1 MEASLTSQLPTW
13 PDTPAD
19 PYSRFSVA
27 GRSVLVTGA
36 TGAMGSVAA
45 RALAAAGAR
54 LTLAGANAEAL
65 RALAREL
72 PAAQVT
78 TAAVRPETEAD
89 ARAMVEAAVSAH
101 GRLDG
106 VLVASGMNRVAP
118 ITQMPVEDFESVLD
132 ANVRGS
138 WLVAREAGR
147 QLLAQGD
154 GGSVV
159 LVSSTRGRLGH
170 PAGYTAYC
178 PSKAAVDLL
187 AKSLAAEW
195 GRAGIRVNAL
205 APTVFR
211 SELTAW
217 MYADDDAGRATRE
230 AMLARIPLGRLAEPD
245 DFVGAMI
252 YLLSGASSF
261 VTGQVLYLDG
271 GYTSC

>member
-1 MEASLTSQLPTW
+1 MTTGVV
-13 PDTPAD
+13 D
-19 PYSRFSVA
+19 RFSVRDRA
-27 GRSVLVTGA
+27 VLITGA
-36 TGAMGSVAA
+36 TGALGGAAA

-54 LTLAGANAEAL
+54 LVLTGGNGAALNGLAAELVDAGAQPGSV
-65 RALAREL
+65 RAVEL
-72 PAAQVT
+72 
-78 TAAVRPETEAD
+78 RPESEAD
-89 ARAMVEAAVSAH
+89 AEAMVAAAVEAH

-106 VLVASGMNRVAP
+106 VLVASGMNKVAP
-118 ITQMPVEDFESVLD
+118 IVDMPIADFESVMD

-138 WLVAREAGR
+138 WLVCKAAGR

-170 PAGYTAYC
+170 PAGYSAYC

-217 MYADDDAGRATRE
+217 MYADDEKGRATRE
-230 AMLARIPLGRLAEPD
+230 AMLSRIPLGRLAEPD
-245 DFVGAMI
+245 DFSGALI
-252 YLLSGASSF
+252 YLLSDASSF
-261 VTGQVLYLDG
+261 LTGQVLYLDG